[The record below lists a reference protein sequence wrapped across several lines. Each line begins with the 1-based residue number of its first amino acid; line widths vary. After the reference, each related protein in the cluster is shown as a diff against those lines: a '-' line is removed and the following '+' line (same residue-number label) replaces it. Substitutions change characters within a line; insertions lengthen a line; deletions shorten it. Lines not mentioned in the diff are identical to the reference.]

1 MTTVLPFVIGWL
13 VLLAFVFAIIR
24 GIRNRR
30 APSPAAPPRPPRGP
44 DPTLTPYIRG
54 TDLYRRSFANRDVA
68 APARIALGLPPQH
81 HDAMW
86 RDPPG

>member
-13 VLLAFVFAIIR
+13 VLLAIAFAFIR
-24 GIRNRR
+24 GFRSRR

-44 DPTLTPYIRG
+44 DPPPYVRG
-54 TDLYRRSFANRDVA
+54 TDLYRRSLANRDVA

-86 RDPPG
+86 SDPPG